1 MKNKNGKEEKL
12 LTSGSLKMK
21 GNNEAIRIALYS
33 LGKYKTEAV
42 MFLKQC
48 LDRDTFERLS
58 RSDNFRRNPVVGAKI
73 YLSGED
79 WNKYVWIEQHG
90 SPDGFTGESAR
101 DTGKKQSAKIID
113 FIEEENKMKQKLEK

>member
-1 MKNKNGKEEKL
+1 MRD
-12 LTSGSLKMK
+12 
-21 GNNEAIRIALYS
+21 NNEAITVARYS
-33 LGKYKTEAV
+33 PGIYKTEAV
-42 MFLKQC
+42 LFLKQC
-48 LDRDTFERLS
+48 LDSDTFDRLCKS
-58 RSDNFRRNPVVGAKI
+58 ENFRRNPVVAAKI
-73 YLSGED
+73 YLRGED